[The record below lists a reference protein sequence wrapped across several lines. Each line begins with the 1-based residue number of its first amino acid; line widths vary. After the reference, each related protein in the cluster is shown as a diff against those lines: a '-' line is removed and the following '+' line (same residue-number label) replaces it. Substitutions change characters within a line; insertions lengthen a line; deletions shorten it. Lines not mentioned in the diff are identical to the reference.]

1 MNIVKVYRYK
11 VYDIVSN
18 ETSIRGFA
26 TMQFIEQ
33 DAKMVVIA
41 DSVREVPHTQLT
53 DEGELLETDSTQ

>member
-1 MNIVKVYRYK
+1 MNSVKVYRYK

-26 TMQFIEQ
+26 TMEFIKQ
-33 DAKMVVIA
+33 DAKMVAIA

-53 DEGELLETDSTQ
+53 DEGLLLETDSTQ